1 MVQSLQIIAVGVPV
15 PFPDGPLGKD
25 IKWLKASFLSGV
37 VYIRSMGEIPTI
49 EASFSWLDV
58 NEMSA
63 ASSEGG

>member
-1 MVQSLQIIAVGVPV
+1 M

-25 IKWLKASFLSGV
+25 IKWLKASSLSGV